1 MAPADPPPANRFE
14 LRRRRSRA
22 ALMVAAIELFQT
34 KGVQAT
40 SLEEI
45 CSRADVAVRTF
56 FNHFETREHL
66 HEAIAHERAV
76 QLSELLDRWSRSP
89 DPFAGR
95 LTDLFA
101 AIGSYLAERP
111 AYREFVGEMLHLRP
125 ARGNEAVRSGIL
137 GRAAGRFLADAAA
150 RGEVTLVHSPEVLA
164 DLMLGAITTA
174 ISNWSASSDYD
185 LVRGLSDDS
194 HALLDLFVPADTA
207 PPQGG

>member
-1 MAPADPPPANRFE
+1 MIE
-14 LRRRRSRA
+14 
-22 ALMVAAIELFQT
+22 AAIQLFQT

-45 CSRADVAVRTF
+45 CEQADVAVRTF

-76 QLSELLDRWSRSP
+76 QLAALLDRWSRGP
-89 DPFAGR
+89 NPFAGR
-95 LTDLFA
+95 LQELFS
-101 AIGSYLAERP
+101 AIGAYLEERP
-111 AYREFVGEMLHLRP
+111 VYREFVGEMLHLRP

-137 GRAAGRFLADAAA
+137 GQAARRFVADAAA
-150 RGEVTLVHSPEVLA
+150 RGEVTLAHSPEVLA

-185 LVRGLSDDS
+185 LVRGLEEAS
-194 HALLDLFVPADTA
+194 HALIDLFVPTDTA
-207 PPQGG
+207 PPRGGRPNG